1 LSLDRIL
8 GIEIATESNHD
19 LTEAYGVRRSIPEKE
34 TKALIALSGGV
45 CAFPGCHKRLVE
57 HGNDLDAAAF
67 LGEMAHIVADSRQ
80 GPRGD
85 SPMSDEER
93 DRHTNLL
100 LLCGDHHKTI
110 DSQPRT
116 CSVSVLRR
124 IKEDHEGRILRAT
137 GGKVEVRTPILIR
150 EVIHSTLLAVT
161 HLPAAVFAAPCAFH
175 DRQDDQVRE
184 RIRFPDD
191 DTQLVRFLLR
201 DGKLFTFHNLKDP
214 KGPFR
219 DVINQKGVEMLR
231 SEQLW
236 DDPEGHRRYVT
247 LLNKGLY
254 KYAAR
259 KRVRYDPAH
268 KRFFFEAVVP
278 GEPRQEQYRPLNAKH
293 KIKRNVVSQP
303 KSRAGSLLSNFWWHL
318 AVGLT
323 FQRNDK
329 RQWSISI
336 RPERHLT
343 SDGVT
348 PLAPK
353 QIGRRVTKK
362 KARMWNDIYLGEVN
376 FWRDFLSGG
385 GPKIVLNFGDQS
397 AVIDTEML
405 TFIVDWPGIPGDTK
419 PFTNTTYDMDI
430 SSQSEFD
437 DALTGD
443 DLELDWGDDEEI
455 GEDQDD

>member
-1 LSLDRIL
+1 M
-8 GIEIATESNHD
+8 
-19 LTEAYGVRRSIPEKE
+19 RRGIPEKE
-34 TKALIALSGGV
+34 SKALIALSGGV
-45 CAFPGCHKRLVE
+45 CAFPDCGKRLVE
-57 HGNDLDAAAF
+57 SGNAADPAAF

-116 CSVSVLRR
+116 YSVPVLRR
-124 IKEDHEGRILRAT
+124 IKEDHEGRIHKAT
-137 GGKVEVRTPILIR
+137 GITVVPPALPHTR
-150 EVIHSTLLAVT
+150 EVIHSSLLAVT

-175 DRQDDQVRE
+175 DGQDDQVRE
-184 RIRFPDD
+184 RIRFPADED
-191 DTQLVRFLLR
+191 GTQLIRFILR
-201 DGKLFTFHNLKDP
+201 DGKLLTFHNLKDP
-214 KGPFR
+214 DGPFR
-219 DVINQKGVEMLR
+219 DVINQKGVETFR
-231 SEQLW
+231 SEQFW

-247 LLNKGLY
+247 LLNRGLY
-254 KYAAR
+254 KFAAR

-268 KRFFFEAVVP
+268 KRFFFEALVP
-278 GEPRQEQYRPLNAKH
+278 GKPRREKYRPLNAKH
-293 KIKRNVVSQP
+293 KISRDVVSQP
-303 KSRAGSLLSNFWWHL
+303 KSRTASQPSNFWWHL

-323 FQRNDK
+323 FLRTDR
-329 RQWSISI
+329 RQWCMSI

-353 QIGRRVTKK
+353 QIGRRVTRK
-362 KARMWNDIYLGEVN
+362 KARMWNDIYLSEVN

-385 GPKIVLNFGDQS
+385 SPKIVLNFGDQS

-405 TFIVDWPGIPGDTK
+405 AFTVDWPGIPGDSK
-419 PFTNTTYDMDI
+419 PFTNTTYDMDP
-430 SSQSEFD
+430 SAQSEYD
-437 DALTGD
+437 EALAGD
-443 DLELDWGDDEEI
+443 DLEPDWGDDEGFQE
-455 GEDQDD
+455 GEDD